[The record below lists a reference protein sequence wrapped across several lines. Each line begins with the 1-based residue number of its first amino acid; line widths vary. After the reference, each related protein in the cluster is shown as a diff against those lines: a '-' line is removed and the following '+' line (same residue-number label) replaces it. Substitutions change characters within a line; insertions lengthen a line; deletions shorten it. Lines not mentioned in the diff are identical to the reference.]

1 MHEHNANN
9 SRPLQLLLPVISL
22 NSTPLDAVRVVKH
35 DNSGK
40 VHSSLINYPLLFL
53 QAIHKHA
60 RPDNTLTHIHSET
73 SRSLVFIGR
82 KQEEEGNISRL
93 SILSSTGASQSSLE
107 ITNA

>member
-60 RPDNTLTHIHSET
+60 RPDNTLTHIHPENKPEFSFHGEEKG
-73 SRSLVFIGR
+73 GR
-82 KQEEEGNISRL
+82 G
-93 SILSSTGASQSSLE
+93 
-107 ITNA
+107 